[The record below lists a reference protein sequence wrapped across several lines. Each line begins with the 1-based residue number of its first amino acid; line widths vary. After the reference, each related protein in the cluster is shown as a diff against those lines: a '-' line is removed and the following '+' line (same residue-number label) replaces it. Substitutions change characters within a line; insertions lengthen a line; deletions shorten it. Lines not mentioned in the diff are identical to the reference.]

1 MINIALEMLFGSI
14 LQKLLGL
21 LSLLKL
27 TEWALF
33 ILQASQPRYLGLTQ
47 LMYHQHL
54 NLLVIQLRD
63 FAVEAQGKSKIFVSS
78 LPTQSTYAKP
88 GSE

>member
-14 LQKLLGL
+14 LQKLLGQ

-33 ILQASQPRYLGLTQ
+33 ILQASQPRYLELTQ
-47 LMYHQHL
+47 LMYH
-54 NLLVIQLRD
+54 
-63 FAVEAQGKSKIFVSS
+63 
-78 LPTQSTYAKP
+78 
-88 GSE
+88 

>member
-14 LQKLLGL
+14 LQKLLGR

-33 ILQASQPRYLGLTQ
+33 ILQASQLRYLGLTQ
-47 LMYHQHL
+47 LMYH
-54 NLLVIQLRD
+54 
-63 FAVEAQGKSKIFVSS
+63 
-78 LPTQSTYAKP
+78 
-88 GSE
+88 